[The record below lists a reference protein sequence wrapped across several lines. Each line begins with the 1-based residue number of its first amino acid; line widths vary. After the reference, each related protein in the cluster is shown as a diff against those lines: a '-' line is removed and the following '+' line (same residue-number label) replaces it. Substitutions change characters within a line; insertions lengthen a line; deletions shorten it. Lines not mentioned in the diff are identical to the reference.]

1 MLTAV
6 ITQTVGTL
14 IAGFIAWL
22 VWGPIV
28 GLSVVAGGGSI
39 AIPNALL
46 ALRLIASRPEVGPIV
61 FIIGEPIKI
70 ALSVLLL
77 WAAVHWIEDL
87 SWLGL
92 ISGLVLALKSLLLT
106 PWIQGY
112 LDRRQADRM
121 VSKLDNAQTKSS
133 D

>member
-1 MLTAV
+1 
-6 ITQTVGTL
+6 
-14 IAGFIAWL
+14 
-22 VWGPIV
+22 
-28 GLSVVAGGGSI
+28 VVAGGGSI

-61 FIIGEPIKI
+61 LLIGEPIKI

-106 PWIQGY
+106 PWIQSH

-121 VSKLDNAQTKSS
+121 VSKLVNAQTKSS

>member
-28 GLSVVAGGGSI
+28 GLSLVAGGGSI

-46 ALRLIASRPEVGPIV
+46 ALRLIASRPEVWPIV

-121 VSKLDNAQTKSS
+121 VSKLVNAQTKSS

>member
-77 WAAVHWIEDL
+77 WAAVHWIEHL

-121 VSKLDNAQTKSS
+121 VSKLVNAQTKSS

>member
-61 FIIGEPIKI
+61 LLIGEPIKI

-92 ISGLVLALKSLLLT
+92 ISGLVLALKLLLLT
-106 PWIQGY
+106 PWIQSH

-121 VSKLDNAQTKSS
+121 VSNLLNAQTKSS

>member
-28 GLSVVAGGGSI
+28 GLSLVAGGGSI

-61 FIIGEPIKI
+61 LLIGEPIKI

-92 ISGLVLALKSLLLT
+92 ISGLVLALKLLLLT
-106 PWIQGY
+106 PWIQSH

-121 VSKLDNAQTKSS
+121 VSKLVNAQTKSS

>member
-28 GLSVVAGGGSI
+28 GLSLVAGGGSI

-121 VSKLDNAQTKSS
+121 GSKLDNAQTKSS

>member
-121 VSKLDNAQTKSS
+121 VSKLVNAQTKSS

>member
-61 FIIGEPIKI
+61 FLIGEPIKI

-121 VSKLDNAQTKSS
+121 VSKLVNAQTKSS

>member
-1 MLTAV
+1 M
-6 ITQTVGTL
+6 L
-14 IAGFIAWL
+14 IAVAIQAVVTLLAGLVSWL

-61 FIIGEPIKI
+61 LLIGEPIKI

-121 VSKLDNAQTKSS
+121 VSKLVNAQTKSS

>member
-28 GLSVVAGGGSI
+28 GLSLVAGGGSI

-121 VSKLDNAQTKSS
+121 VSKLVNAQTKSS

>member
-1 MLTAV
+1 VLTAV

-121 VSKLDNAQTKSS
+121 VSKLVNAQTKSS

>member
-28 GLSVVAGGGSI
+28 GLSLVAGGGSI

-92 ISGLVLALKSLLLT
+92 ISGLVLALKLLLLT
-106 PWIQGY
+106 PWIQSH

-121 VSKLDNAQTKSS
+121 VSKLVNAQTKSS

>member
-6 ITQTVGTL
+6 ITQAVGTL

-28 GLSVVAGGGSI
+28 GLSLVAGGGSI

-121 VSKLDNAQTKSS
+121 VSKLVNAQTKSS

>member
-61 FIIGEPIKI
+61 FLIGEPIKI
-70 ALSVLLL
+70 VLSVLLL

-106 PWIQGY
+106 PWIQSH
-112 LDRRQADRM
+112 LDRRQADRI
-121 VSKLDNAQTKSS
+121 VSKLVNAQTKSS

>member
-28 GLSVVAGGGSI
+28 GLSLVAGGGSI

-61 FIIGEPIKI
+61 LLIGEPIKI

-77 WAAVHWIEDL
+77 WAAVRWIEDL
-87 SWLGL
+87 SWFGL

-106 PWIQGY
+106 PWIQGH
-112 LDRRQADRM
+112 LDRRQAERM
-121 VSKLDNAQTKSS
+121 MSKPLDSQTKSS

>member
-46 ALRLIASRPEVGPIV
+46 ALRLIASRPEVGLIV
-61 FIIGEPIKI
+61 LIIGEPIKI

-121 VSKLDNAQTKSS
+121 VSKLVNAQTKSS

>member
-39 AIPNALL
+39 TIPNALL

-121 VSKLDNAQTKSS
+121 VSKLVNAQTKSS

>member
-106 PWIQGY
+106 PWIQSH

-121 VSKLDNAQTKSS
+121 VSKLVNAQTKSS

>member
-28 GLSVVAGGGSI
+28 GLSLVAGGGSV

-121 VSKLDNAQTKSS
+121 VSKLVNAQTKSS